1 MIKSIVDTVGIA
13 LNAYTK
19 AKDRKAA
26 QEHDELM
33 LYFRGAE
40 LVAKTLFGRKAA
52 GKAKNL
58 QPQVRDED
66 TSGVVHA
73 NASAEFVNDTDKSG
87 D

>member
-52 GKAKNL
+52 GNVKDL
-58 QPQVRDED
+58 QPQVRDENTPD
-66 TSGVVHA
+66 ADYVC
-73 NASAEFVNDTDKSG
+73 ASAEYVNDTDKSC